1 MPSRMD
7 RYTSTKKT
15 RADRNRE
22 LYSQIYNDTEY
33 TNVEAVVKAPVT
45 GNINI
50 EKIKEIINNHEES
63 NKSREVRY
71 KEVPVKEEQV
81 VEEEEENKSY
91 DIKDVL
97 TKAKDERK
105 DENTNYHNLKDI
117 EQNILK
123 NLNIQKS
130 EDKSELTDLINTITN
145 TSLLNKINDQDL
157 SLDLLDD
164 LKSTNNTII
173 GSSDAIRNVLKEEN
187 KEIEEEMDDTFNT
200 KSMNLESELER
211 LDAQNDNKVNRILT
225 RIFLISVIA
234 VVIIVGFILVMKLL
248 KK

>member
-7 RYTSTKKT
+7 RYTSAKKT
-15 RADRNRE
+15 RADKNKE
-22 LYSQIYNDTEY
+22 LYSQIYDDKEY

-50 EKIKEIINNHEES
+50 ERIKEIINNHEEV
-63 NKSREVRY
+63 NKSREARFREIPKP
-71 KEVPVKEEQV
+71 KEV
-81 VEEEEENKSY
+81 VEEDEEIKSY

-97 TKAKDERK
+97 NKAKDERK

-117 EQNILK
+117 ETNILK
-123 NLNIQKS
+123 NLNIQKP
-130 EDKSELTDLINTITN
+130 EEKSELTDLINTITN

-164 LKSTNNTII
+164 LKSTDNTVI
-173 GSSDAIRNVLKEEN
+173 GSSDAIRNVLKEEK
-187 KEIEEEMDDTFNT
+187 KEIEEEMDDSFNT
-200 KSMNLESELER
+200 KSMDLESELEN
-211 LDAQNDNKVNRILT
+211 LKGQNGNKTNKILT
-225 RIFLISVIA
+225 RIFLIIIII
-234 VVIIVGFILVMKLL
+234 VVIIVGFILVSKLL